1 MSHSFYKRVLQREER
16 WLEEEAR
23 EARDPRLG
31 QESPY
36 KHRYVKDANMSCSA
50 IGGRPALLA
59 ANPVCML
66 SPVASVDRSPQGNR
80 YIDSLKSP
88 SRRRSGSQSPSRR
101 RSGSPRKAVV
111 VNFFESSYAS
121 GSKRRFADNEA
132 THQAA
137 FGQMNADCAFMEW
150 DDAGDNLIKQVR
162 SG

>member
-31 QESPY
+31 QESPS

-101 RSGSPRKAVV
+101 RCGSPAQEQQFQSRIGRCKSRRTRLARTP
-111 VNFFESSYAS
+111 NPAPRAS
-121 GSKRRFADNEA
+121 V
-132 THQAA
+132 
-137 FGQMNADCAFMEW
+137 
-150 DDAGDNLIKQVR
+150 DDPQLVGN
-162 SG
+162 